1 MIAEMKTIKSH
12 QDDGKPRPTVTWWRE
27 YSLLDDTYLFI
38 PSDNLVRNE
47 LKIAELKRHDLL
59 AVLTCQASNNNI
71 TVPASTAVTLDL
83 NLKPVDVRIDPT
95 RQPLS
100 AGQEYE
106 FTCMAAG
113 SRPPAVITWWKSNKQ
128 LKNPDD
134 KSTQAGD
141 VTTSFYRFTPTVQD
155 NNVHFSCRAHNPVI
169 PGSAESDGWTLEIHY
184 VPHVSLQLGSTFK
197 KGEIQEGNDVYFECN
212 IHANPWVTEISWY
225 FKGQELRTNTSAG
238 IVISNQSLVLQKVQ
252 RTNRGLYYC
261 MATNAEGTGRSN
273 EVFLRIRYAPECK
286 PNQKKIYGVALFET
300 VGVTC
305 ELDADPDNITFR
317 WRFNSSGKS
326 LDITNFQTTGTK
338 SIANYRPHSDDDY
351 GSIICWASNDVGRQR
366 EPCVFTV
373 IPAGPPEPLQN
384 CSVVNYTED
393 SLQVECVEGYNGG
406 LVQIFQLEVYDD
418 TGRKLH
424 GNFTSV
430 QPQFYVSGLP
440 SGKILR
446 LVVFAKNSKGKS
458 APIVLTANTLQKPE
472 KLTGMQGMIIF
483 RPVLGLLIGIVVAL
497 VLVAVIVIIY
507 LRMKKNRKDK
517 VTKRTPEVPDKCQTP
532 LKKDTDDIADSEEKG
547 PDIIPANINTRQHFI
562 VNEDPKDQ
570 VSPAKSAAVCHW
582 GSPPRNPCL
591 EGMPVQ
597 PCAPFRRQEDVTYA
611 ELALPLDQQT
621 AATMTVRRKEP
632 PTEYAKLD
640 CQRHIHPPKIGD
652 EDEEIS
658 CTSCDTP
665 LMKNKRES
673 AV

>member
-1 MIAEMKTIKSH
+1 MWAGIMINVRTRLHVVANGTMTGQRYIDEVLLPHVRLFRGAVGDKFVFM
-12 QDDGKPRPTVTWWRE
+12 DDNATCHRT
-27 YSLLDDTYLFI
+27 
-38 PSDNLVRNE
+38 
-47 LKIAELKRHDLL
+47 L
-59 AVLTCQASNNNI
+59 AVQDC
-71 TVPASTAVTLDL
+71 LD
-83 NLKPVDVRIDPT
+83 
-95 RQPLS
+95 S
-100 AGQEYE
+100 E
-106 FTCMAAG
+106 
-113 SRPPAVITWWKSNKQ
+113 
-128 LKNPDD
+128 
-134 KSTQAGD
+134 
-141 VTTSFYRFTPTVQD
+141 
-155 NNVHFSCRAHNPVI
+155 
-169 PGSAESDGWTLEIHY
+169 
-184 VPHVSLQLGSTFK
+184 
-197 KGEIQEGNDVYFECN
+197 
-212 IHANPWVTEISWY
+212 
-225 FKGQELRTNTSAG
+225 
-238 IVISNQSLVLQKVQ
+238 
-252 RTNRGLYYC
+252 
-261 MATNAEGTGRSN
+261 
-273 EVFLRIRYAPECK
+273 
-286 PNQKKIYGVALFET
+286 
-300 VGVTC
+300 
-305 ELDADPDNITFR
+305 
-317 WRFNSSGKS
+317 
-326 LDITNFQTTGTK
+326 
-338 SIANYRPHSDDDY
+338 
-351 GSIICWASNDVGRQR
+351 
-366 EPCVFTV
+366 
-373 IPAGPPEPLQN
+373 GPPEPLQN

-424 GNFTSV
+424 GNFTSI

-497 VLVAVIVIIY
+497 IIVAIVVIVY
-507 LRMKKNRKDK
+507 LRMKKHRKDK

-547 PDIIPANINTRQHFI
+547 PDIIPANINSRQHFI

-591 EGMPVQ
+591 ESMPVQ
-597 PCAPFRRQEDVTYA
+597 QCAPFRRQEDVTYA

-640 CQRHIHPPKIGD
+640 CQRHIHPTKIGD
-652 EDEEIS
+652 DDEEIS